1 MAVPETLK
9 QYLPEKGLEI
19 KEISGYYYVY
29 KYSAKKLSSGKW
41 GKSSG
46 QCIGKVVEGKGF
58 IPNKSYKADELFAS
72 VDEITVLEY
81 GQYGLI
87 YTVAAPVLKKL
98 EQYFKVDVASQIF
111 SYAALIYA
119 NGFIHVDQ
127 VNSFYQQSW
136 LSLKNKKLGISMGR
150 TAISTLLDD
159 LARKGTRV
167 HNYEQS
173 MIADCIT
180 GNAKIAID
188 GHGIRSMSDENDF
201 AETGYKFKELKADQ
215 INLLM
220 GYDVEKGIPLFAKL
234 FRGSAIDKST
244 IEDLDKIYDFKN
256 ILFIIDRGFFSTD
269 NLNIF
274 SKNGCTFI
282 IPLPANTNEFK
293 KAMNDL
299 SYTGEFMYRAG
310 KKHTRVQYM
319 ERVLSD
325 GRRVIVYKDTEEN
338 ERTRFNYLRSIDQG
352 KAGYTQEEYEKNK
365 DLFGVIVLFT
375 NTSLSPEEVFCNYK
389 KRWSIETFYQF
400 LKNTT
405 DFNNLKIED
414 YYKEQGLAFIMLIT
428 GQIHHYV
435 ELSVKKLQD
444 NTTSIYDALTM
455 ARFMKINLIKKKWH
469 LCNTRKKDLERLK
482 VMGFEPTPVVA

>member
-1 MAVPETLK
+1 MMLK
-9 QYLPEKGLEI
+9 
-19 KEISGYYYVY
+19 
-29 KYSAKKLSSGKW
+29 
-41 GKSSG
+41 
-46 QCIGKVVEGKGF
+46 
-58 IPNKSYKADELFAS
+58 
-72 VDEITVLEY
+72 
-81 GQYGLI
+81 
-87 YTVAAPVLKKL
+87 
-98 EQYFKVDVASQIF
+98 
-111 SYAALIYA
+111 
-119 NGFIHVDQ
+119 
-127 VNSFYQQSW
+127 
-136 LSLKNKKLGISMGR
+136 
-150 TAISTLLDD
+150 
-159 LARKGTRV
+159 
-167 HNYEQS
+167 
-173 MIADCIT
+173 
-180 GNAKIAID
+180 
-188 GHGIRSMSDENDF
+188 
-201 AETGYKFKELKADQ
+201 
-215 INLLM
+215 
-220 GYDVEKGIPLFAKL
+220 KGIPLFAKL

-299 SYTGEFMYRAG
+299 SYTYG
-310 KKHTRVQYM
+310 TC
-319 ERVLSD
+319 LPD

-435 ELSVKKLQD
+435 ELSVKNYTIIPPQ
-444 NTTSIYDALTM
+444 YM
-455 ARFMKINLIKKKWH
+455 MR
-469 LCNTRKKDLERLK
+469 
-482 VMGFEPTPVVA
+482 